1 MTKLDESQRR
11 KNMGKQRLSRLSAI
25 DVMNLHGLM
34 KDYVV
39 LGDKVDGVQYADYK
53 AGWSDDKIALLGKE
67 RIGRRVSQV
76 QVRNLRQSLFG
87 VMRPRAKPQPKPIP
101 ELDAAGRLKVRIGAL
116 EVAIEELK
124 EYQRDTRAN
133 YNELL
138 DYVRKLDARVWAL
151 DVEWG
156 SCRPAGYK
164 PGLPG
169 IINDTKEVP

>member
-11 KNMGKQRLSRLSAI
+11 KNMSKRLSRLSAI

-53 AGWSDDKIALLGKE
+53 AGWSDDKMARFAKE
-67 RIGRRVSQV
+67 RIGRPISHI

-87 VMRPRAKPQPKPIP
+87 VMRDRPQPKPIP

-116 EVAIEELK
+116 EVAIEELR

-151 DVEWG
+151 DAEWG